1 MKTKNAYHPKRR
13 KEYVD
18 YEAKFADRLA
28 QLRLLSRVSCREMS
42 LALGQCE
49 GYVNKIENGKTFP
62 SLQNF
67 FYICDYLDVTPKEF
81 FSFIDDGAES
91 PEALRFFRL
100 YAGLPEERRR
110 LLMLL
115 AEVMQ

>member
-1 MKTKNAYHPKRR
+1 MKTKNAYCLKRR
-13 KEYVD
+13 KEYAD
-18 YEAKFADRLA
+18 YEEKFADRLA

-67 FYICDYLDVTPKEF
+67 FCICDYLDVTPKEF
-81 FSFIDDGAES
+81 FSFIGDEAEL

-100 YAGLPEERRR
+100 YANLPEERRR
-110 LLMLL
+110 LMMSLL
-115 AEVMQ
+115 EVMQ

>member
-1 MKTKNAYHPKRR
+1 MKTTEVYHPKRR

-42 LALGQCE
+42 LSLGQCE
-49 GYVNKIENGKTFP
+49 GYVNKIENGKTLP

-81 FSFIDDGAES
+81 F
-91 PEALRFFRL
+91 
-100 YAGLPEERRR
+100 
-110 LLMLL
+110 LL
-115 AEVMQ
+115 